1 MMLHYIGTGCRG
13 SSSNDFMLFLANEEF
28 SKFGR
33 RHFLLGVVLFL
44 SFGLLGTNGCQPS
57 EQLNSEKIK
66 VWGSRGIDPG
76 HFQTPR
82 AIAFGPDKNLYIVDK
97 LGQIQVFD
105 KAGKY
110 LRGWRMPATEFG
122 KPCGLSFSNDGLLM
136 VADTH
141 YFRILFYELD
151 GRLVDRRTIGGKNG
165 KGPGEFGFVTDVV
178 QDAQGNYYVA
188 EYGDFDRIQKFSP
201 EGAYL
206 FEWGGH
212 GEGEYEFMRP
222 QSLALDE
229 LGRLWVADAC
239 NHRIQIFDVTGSS
252 AKLVQSIGRA
262 GPEPGELKY
271 PYSIWLNS
279 DQTFYVCE
287 FGNHRLQRMDRD
299 GKSLGVF
306 GSAGKSPGQF
316 HQPWSFVIDDEQVV
330 HMLDTYNHRVQ
341 SFPQLLVQIK
351 NEK

>member
-1 MMLHYIGTGCRG
+1 MKESRLQRI
-13 SSSNDFMLFLANEEF
+13 
-28 SKFGR
+28 
-33 RHFLLGVVLFL
+33 VVLCTSLCLALF
-44 SFGLLGTNGCQPS
+44 SGCKPAELPDA
-57 EQLNSEKIK
+57 EQVK

-76 HFQTPR
+76 RFQTPR

-105 KAGKY
+105 KTGNY
-110 LRGWRMPATEFG
+110 LRSWRMPATEFG

-151 GRLVDRRTIGGKNG
+151 GTLVEARTIGGKNG

-178 QDAQGNYYVA
+178 QDPEGNYYVS
-188 EYGDFDRIQKFSP
+188 EYGDFDRIQKFSR
-201 EGAYL
+201 EGEYQ

-212 GEGEYEFMRP
+212 GEGDYEFMRP
-222 QSLALDE
+222 QALALDE

-239 NHRIQIFDVTGSS
+239 NHRIQIFEVSEKS
-252 AKLVQSIGRA
+252 ATLVQTIGHA

-271 PYSIWLNS
+271 PYALLLNE
-279 DQTFYVCE
+279 DKTFYVCE
-287 FGNHRLQRMDRD
+287 FGNHRLQKLDRE
-299 GKSLGVF
+299 GSSLGTF
-306 GSAGKSPGQF
+306 GSAGKGAGQF
-316 HQPWSFVIDDEQVV
+316 HQPWAFVIDDERRV

-341 SFPQLLVQIK
+341 SFPEQLVREK
-351 NEK
+351 NEN